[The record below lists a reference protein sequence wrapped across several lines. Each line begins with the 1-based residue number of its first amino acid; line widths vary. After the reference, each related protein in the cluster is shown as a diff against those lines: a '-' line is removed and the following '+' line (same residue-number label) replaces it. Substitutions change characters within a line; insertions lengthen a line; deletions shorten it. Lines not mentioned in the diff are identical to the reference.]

1 MDRAQG
7 KLRSEFAHMC
17 DRNQSEKC
25 LTTNYK
31 KEPILDDPALAWV
44 RVQGSSLQS
53 VKGPRLQL
61 MLLCTLRYKLQHYAP
76 ILIFQRN
83 VGDLKPMPML

>member
-1 MDRAQG
+1 MCYVLLLVVLALTKNSERQQQLVDRAQG

-31 KEPILDDPALAWV
+31 KEPILDDPALAWL

-61 MLLCTLRYKLQHYAP
+61 MLL
-76 ILIFQRN
+76 
-83 VGDLKPMPML
+83 